1 MVCGNFAGPW
11 VGGVRTY
18 WSFVMRI
25 YVGNMSY
32 DLTEDALRGLF
43 IEHGQVEEVAI
54 VADRD
59 TGRPRG
65 FGFVTMADSAEG
77 QAAITALNGQ
87 EVEGRTLNVSEAK
100 PRNNTGAQSS
110 RGSW

>member
-1 MVCGNFAGPW
+1 MVCANFAGPRA
-11 VGGVRTY
+11 GGVCAV
-18 WSFVMRI
+18 WSFGMRI

-32 DLTEDALRGLF
+32 DLTEDALRNLF

-77 QAAITALNGQ
+77 QAAIAALNGQ
-87 EVEGRTLNVSEAK
+87 EIEGRSLNVSEAR
-100 PRNNTGAQSS
+100 PRNEGGGRSDKG
-110 RGSW
+110 RW